1 MAKAYLGKISALV
14 TANTSDFN
22 SKLNASANEVRSFA
36 KSMQT
41 SLTRAQSEATSA
53 LRGIYTESQKV
64 SRALQAVATQRLSF
78 KGFDTAAVGS
88 IRQAVDQFKALQQ
101 AAVLVNEPLSRAA
114 RAVEKLAA
122 PVQLGF
128 EPALKS
134 AQKSAEYLNSAL
146 TRGGIIGEK
155 SFERIERRA
164 LAAAQAADRLAE
176 AAQMASAGP
185 RGTELAFAAPRVRD
199 SLAASADV
207 RQRAAA
213 APASVLEGGRVANDV
228 QKLVAI
234 DNLIQKRRAEIE
246 SGTILNIDTTRARAS
261 LESLLQIAARVRAQV
276 GEALESANVGAAS
289 TVDATGRS
297 IRDRIRDIAALRDAE
312 ASLNRERELAANVGA
327 SSRLAS
333 TVDAT
338 GRSIRDR
345 IRDIA
350 ALRDA
355 EASLNRERELAANVG
370 ARSQRA
376 TQLPADYFS
385 GRLASQAADSLG
397 SPLGAATRQ
406 LDQFRSGI
414 VSAKSQLD
422 AMPAAVRSHFIPAIQ
437 GAEQEFIRLVALGPR
452 ATAEEIENAAR
463 NMDTLTAAVRRTTQA
478 AQVQSFGDFIND
490 ADVRQSIGELQ
501 GLQRVLIQ
509 VGSVAGGPAA
519 RAYEAYR
526 ARLQEAISTGTTG
539 LPAVR
544 RELERLQRAAA
555 EAAAATGR
563 ISVGN
568 AFRQIQ
574 RGGDVARGGFDN
586 FSLAVNQAAFAI
598 DDFFSATGG
607 LEFKLRA
614 VSNNITQLAFILG
627 GTQGLFIG
635 LAAVIGG
642 QVAVA
647 INKWINDGRT
657 AEDQTK
663 ALNDALARQK
673 SLVEELAQAFQS
685 LGESLTRN
693 VFSPAASEA
702 NDFRKQLD
710 DLIKKQKELREGR
723 VADADQGVQRER
735 ANQAALQRRLDSE
748 GNAGVRVGL
757 QRQIEASR
765 VREQEAARRANAGS
779 ATRDDVRLALER
791 SLANVGVAQLAPA
804 VDAGSA
810 AARAREADRVR
821 QQASQDARRL
831 SAGDDSQQRAA
842 IEAEIRRL
850 SPVATGGDAL
860 GFGVAAAAA
869 KELEQLERV
878 LSTLDAT
885 KVVRA
890 LDEVAVQLFEGA
902 KPAADAIEA
911 AQSAVAE
918 GIKEGVPAAR
928 QFGIAVDQVGVAF
941 QEALRAFE
949 AAARIADPTERQAAQ
964 EEAATKLSDATA
976 QAAALKTQTQGITV
990 ATSAVQRFAEAL
1002 DRSRRE
1008 VEQNLQQAQSNA
1020 DATRRADLG
1029 RSTPDS
1035 RKARDAAESQLRDQ
1049 QAAKVRVEQEIARA
1063 REVFGQQAAQFGP
1076 TKDRAGRAARM
1087 LSAGREFTRIRE
1099 AAGIE
1104 RAGGQ
1109 TDEDVIDEARRRG
1122 LDAVADALQKQADI
1136 INQGAKT
1143 FPTWDDAE
1151 LAVAEYE
1158 STIQSFTGKIA
1169 SSLDRISQIDK
1180 QLASAGVLP
1189 QEARDS
1195 LIAERAALENSV
1207 VEQSAG
1213 VKRARDAST
1222 QLAEQAA
1229 SADRGDVLQQTPGER
1244 AAKDLEQQIADIRE
1258 SASRAAE
1265 NSSGMPEDIEKIRKR
1280 MNEAIG
1286 RAEEDMIRRVAPMLA
1301 GFEQERMNAR
1311 IPSRAALVAADVSTA
1326 QGAQELNRLL
1336 RGDDPNKNINFAEMA
1351 KQTAELKQI
1360 NEGIKK
1366 VADGLGGV
1374 VN

>member
-101 AAVLVNEPLSRAA
+101 AAVAVNEPLAGAA

-134 AQKSAEYLNSAL
+134 AQKSAEYLNAAL
-146 TRGGIIGEK
+146 ARGGIVGEK

-246 SGTILNIDTTRARAS
+246 SGTILNIDTSKARAS
-261 LESLLQIAARVRAQV
+261 LESLLQVAARVRAQV

-297 IRDRIRDIAALRDAE
+297 IRDRIRDIAALREAE
-312 ASLNRERELAANVGA
+312 ASLNRERELAANIGA
-327 SSRLAS
+327 SSQLAS

-350 ALRDA
+350 ALREA
-355 EASLNRERELAANVG
+355 EASANRERENAANVG
-370 ARSQRA
+370 ATSQRA

-385 GRLASQAADSLG
+385 RRLASSAADSLG
-397 SPLGAATRQ
+397 APLDAATRQ
-406 LDQFRSGI
+406 LEQFRSGI

-463 NMDTLTAAVRRTTQA
+463 SMDTLTAAVRRATQA

-490 ADVRQSIGELQ
+490 ANVRQSVGELQ

-509 VGSVAGGPAA
+509 IGAVAGGPAA

-539 LPAVR
+539 LPTVR

-574 RGGDVARGGFDN
+574 RAGDVARGGVDR
-586 FSLAVNQAAFAI
+586 FSLALNQAAFAV
-598 DDFFSATGG
+598 DDFFSSTGG

-614 VSNNITQLAFILG
+614 VSNNITQLGFIIG
-627 GTQGLFIG
+627 GTTGLFVTLG
-635 LAAVIGG
+635 AVVAG

-647 INKWINDGRT
+647 LAKHAFGLDDAKTRQEALKAQ
-657 AEDQTK
+657 AE
-663 ALNDALARQK
+663 ALNATLDKQKNLVEALADAYRDLGRDIKQATLTPQNARFEERQNRDRDVRQQQADRRREQVAGIIPAVAANRGRRQQ
-673 SLVEELAQAFQS
+673 LEAQAAELP
-685 LGESLTRN
+685 LGQERAAVQRRADRLRAREDD
-693 VFSPAASEA
+693 VF
-702 NDFRKQLD
+702 
-710 DLIKKQKELREGR
+710 GR
-723 VADADQGVQRER
+723 VER
-735 ANQAALQRRLDSE
+735 AAAGRLGQNRAGLEERRGFFQERLNSLQADRARVARNFGEDDPRLARFDAQINTAAEQLAEFTLALQRINDEAISTAFQFSGPLQDSI
-748 GNAGVRVGL
+748 
-757 QRQIEASR
+757 QRA
-765 VREQEAARRANAGS
+765 QE
-779 ATRDDVRLALER
+779 RLA
-791 SLANVGVAQLAPA
+791 
-804 VDAGSA
+804 SA
-810 AARAREADRVR
+810 FGDRRV
-821 QQASQDARRL
+821 QQQD
-831 SAGDDSQQRAA
+831 
-842 IEAEIRRL
+842 
-850 SPVATGGDAL
+850 
-860 GFGVAAAAA
+860 
-869 KELEQLERV
+869 
-878 LSTLDAT
+878 TL
-885 KVVRA
+885 
-890 LDEVAVQLFEGA
+890 
-902 KPAADAIEA
+902 
-911 AQSAVAE
+911 
-918 GIKEGVPAAR
+918 
-928 QFGIAVDQVGVAF
+928 
-941 QEALRAFE
+941 
-949 AAARIADPTERQAAQ
+949 
-964 EEAATKLSDATA
+964 
-976 QAAALKTQTQGITV
+976 
-990 ATSAVQRFAEAL
+990 
-1002 DRSRRE
+1002 
-1008 VEQNLQQAQSNA
+1008 
-1020 DATRRADLG
+1020 
-1029 RSTPDS
+1029 
-1035 RKARDAAESQLRDQ
+1035 
-1049 QAAKVRVEQEIARA
+1049 
-1063 REVFGQQAAQFGP
+1063 
-1076 TKDRAGRAARM
+1076 DRAGRALGDLPSRITTENLSPAGTRRAIAEIEALARP
-1087 LSAGREFTRIRE
+1087 AVE
-1099 AAGIE
+1099 AASRLGDFADALRNAE
-1104 RAGGQ
+1104 ASAKRA
-1109 TDEDVIDEARRRG
+1109 DEQARSRVEDLRAEVSRNPNDRGLQAQLRAAESGAAEVARRRQQVEADVRRG
-1122 LDAVADALQKQADI
+1122 LTETGAGAAANRGRQQQVQRDADAASRFAQDLTRQGELISRGFEIARPAIEEFARKLQQD
-1136 INQGAKT
+1136 
-1143 FPTWDDAE
+1143 
-1151 LAVAEYE
+1151 L
-1158 STIQSFTGKIA
+1158 
-1169 SSLDRISQIDK
+1169 
-1180 QLASAGVLP
+1180 
-1189 QEARDS
+1189 
-1195 LIAERAALENSV
+1195 AALGEAAKADR
-1207 VEQSAG
+1207 Q
-1213 VKRARDAST
+1213 DAANILEGGRRNLT
-1222 QLAEQAA
+1222 EQAA
-1229 SADRGDVLQQTPGER
+1229 PMLVDMANSVQNAVLQG
-1244 AAKDLEQQIADIRE
+1244 
-1258 SASRAAE
+1258 
-1265 NSSGMPEDIEKIRKR
+1265 
-1280 MNEAIG
+1280 
-1286 RAEEDMIRRVAPMLA
+1286 
-1301 GFEQERMNAR
+1301 
-1311 IPSRAALVAADVSTA
+1311 PSRAALNASDVTTT

-1336 RGDDPNKNINFAEMA
+1336 RGDDAARDADFVEMQ
-1351 KQTAELKQI
+1351 KQTTQLEQV
-1360 NEGIKK
+1360 NEGIKQLAQK
-1366 VADGLGGV
+1366 LGVAQ
-1374 VN
+1374 

>member
-101 AAVLVNEPLSRAA
+101 AAVAVNEPLSRAA
-114 RAVEKLAA
+114 RSVEKLAA

-128 EPALKS
+128 EPAMKS

-164 LAAAQAADRLAE
+164 IAAAQAADRLAE

-246 SGTILNIDTTRARAS
+246 SGTILNIDTTRAQAS
-261 LESLLQIAARVRAQV
+261 LESLLQISARVRAQV
-276 GEALESANVGAAS
+276 NAAIGGGGA
-289 TVDATGRS
+289 DADT
-297 IRDRIRDIAALRDAE
+297 
-312 ASLNRERELAANVGA
+312 ASLINRARAEREFYEE
-327 SSRLAS
+327 SR
-333 TVDAT
+333 
-338 GRSIRDR
+338 
-345 IRDIA
+345 
-350 ALRDA
+350 
-355 EASLNRERELAANVG
+355 
-370 ARSQRA
+370 
-376 TQLPADYFS
+376 
-385 GRLASQAADSLG
+385 RLASQAAADAAAPLIARAQAEREFYEESERLRRQAAADSAAVADREVA
-397 SPLGAATRQ
+397 PLINRARAER
-406 LDQFRSGI
+406 D
-414 VSAKSQLD
+414 SQLD
-422 AMPAAVRSHFIPAIQ
+422 FGLDLDAPRRQIEVLRGSIVSLKGQLDTLPAGLRSRFIPAIAAAQ
-437 GAEQEFIRLVALGPR
+437 QELERLASLP
-452 ATAEEIENAAR
+452 AATTAELSRASREVERLSQAFNRAR
-463 NMDTLTAAVRRTTQA
+463 QA
-478 AQVQSFGDFIND
+478 ANIPSFKQFTRDL
-490 ADVRQSIGELQ
+490 ATQQAVGELQ
-501 GLQRVLIQ
+501 ALQQILARVGAQ
-509 VGSVAGGPAA
+509 AGGPAA
-519 RAYEAYR
+519 QAYDVYR
-526 ARLQEAISTGTTG
+526 KRLQQAIRTGTAG
-539 LPAVR
+539 LPTVR
-544 RELERLQRAAA
+544 RELELLQETAAR
-555 EAAAATGR
+555 AAAATGK
-563 ISVGN
+563 ISFN
-568 AFRQIQ
+568 AALREIR
-574 RGGDVARGGFDN
+574 RGGDIARGSFN
-586 FSLAVNQAAFAI
+586 NLSLATQQAAFAI
-598 DDFFSATGG
+598 DDFFSVQGDFTQR
-607 LEFKLRA
+607 LRA
-614 VSNNITQLAFILG
+614 VQNNVTQLAFIIG
-627 GTQGLFIG
+627 GTKGLFIG
-635 LAAVIGG
+635 LG
-642 QVAVA
+642 VA
-647 INKWINDGRT
+647 IAAQAGVALLSWVNGGRT

-663 ALNDALARQK
+663 ALNDAISRQK
-673 SLVEELAQAFQS
+673 SLVESLAEAWKS
-685 LGESLTRN
+685 LGDELSRGTL
-693 VFSPAASEA
+693 SPLADEAQRISE
-702 NDFRKQLD
+702 QID
-710 DLIKKQKELREGR
+710 DIAKKQREGR
-723 VADADQGVQRER
+723 DRRIADADPFVRTERAEQQRLQREI
-735 ANQAALQRRLDSE
+735 E
-748 GNAGVRVGL
+748 GSGDFAQRVGL
-757 QRQIEASR
+757 EEQLRQSR
-765 VREQEAARRANAGS
+765 DREARRRRALSVLPAPDANEVEQTLRRRAPNPFRNNVPNLPEGQS
-779 ATRDDVRLALER
+779 VDALRARRDALDEPLKKLREILADGPSFLDGGLRFNIAAESFDQLN
-791 SLANVGVAQLAPA
+791 SLA
-804 VDAGSA
+804 
-810 AARAREADRVR
+810 E
-821 QQASQDARRL
+821 RL
-831 SAGDDSQQRAA
+831 NAA
-842 IEAEIRRL
+842 IEAA
-850 SPVATGGDAL
+850 SDAFAIDAVR
-860 GFGVAAAAA
+860 GA
-869 KELEQLERV
+869 ELAGR
-878 LSTLDAT
+878 SISDAQ
-885 KVVRA
+885 
-890 LDEVAVQLFEGA
+890 D
-902 KPAADAIEA
+902 
-911 AQSAVAE
+911 AVAE
-918 GIKEGVPAAR
+918 AIKQSVPYAR
-928 QFGIAVDQVGVAF
+928 QFGIAVDQVGLAF
-941 QEALRAFE
+941 REAFSAFE
-949 AAARIADPTERQAAQ
+949 AAASIADPAERQAAQ
-964 EEAATKLSDATA
+964 EEAATKLRDAEA
-976 QAAALKTQTQGITV
+976 QAAALKNQTQGITV

-1002 DRSRRE
+1002 DRSRQE

-1063 REVFGQQAAQFGP
+1063 REVFGQQAAQFGT
-1076 TKDRAGRAARM
+1076 TKDRAGRATR
-1087 LSAGREFTRIRE
+1087 LLRAGDEFNRLREG
-1099 AAGIE
+1099 AGIE
-1104 RAGGQ
+1104 RAGGE
-1109 TDEDVIDEARRRG
+1109 TIEDVIAKARRRG

-1136 INQGAKT
+1136 ISQGAKT

-1189 QEARDS
+1189 QEARDA

-1207 VEQSAG
+1207 IEQSEG

-1286 RAEEDMIRRVAPMLA
+1286 RAEEDMMRQIAPVTMGLMDSV
-1301 GFEQERMNAR
+1301 QNAVLQG
-1311 IPSRAALVAADVSTA
+1311 PSRAALNASDVTTM

-1336 RGDDPNKNINFAEMA
+1336 RGDDSARDVDMVALQKEANAILERIAQ
-1351 KQTAELKQI
+1351 KQ
-1360 NEGIKK
+1360 NP
-1366 VADGLGGV
+1366 VA
-1374 VN
+1374 N

>member
-22 SKLNASANEVRSFA
+22 SKLNASAKEVRSFA

-101 AAVLVNEPLSRAA
+101 AAVAVNEPLSRAA
-114 RAVEKLAA
+114 RAVEKLSA

-246 SGTILNIDTTRARAS
+246 SGTILNIDTTRAQAS
-261 LESLLQIAARVRAQV
+261 LESLLQVSARVRAQV

-297 IRDRIRDIAALRDAE
+297 IRDRIRDIASLREAE
-312 ASLNRERELAANVGA
+312 ASLNRERELAANIGA
-327 SSRLAS
+327 SSQLAS

-350 ALRDA
+350 ALREA

-370 ARSQRA
+370 ASSQLASTVDATGRSIRDRIRDIASLREAEASANRERENAANVGATSQRA

-385 GRLASQAADSLG
+385 RRLASSAADSLG
-397 SPLGAATRQ
+397 APLDAATRQ
-406 LDQFRSGI
+406 LEQFRSGI

-490 ADVRQSIGELQ
+490 ANVRQSVGELQ

-509 VGSVAGGPAA
+509 VGAVAGGPAA

-539 LPAVR
+539 LPTVR

-574 RGGDVARGGFDN
+574 RAGDVARGGVDR
-586 FSLAVNQAAFAI
+586 FSLALNQAAFAV

-627 GTQGLFIG
+627 GTTGLFLG
-635 LAAVIGG
+635 LGAVITG

-647 INKWINDGRT
+647 LAKHVFGLDDAKKRQEALKAQ
-657 AEDQTK
+657 AE
-663 ALNDALARQK
+663 ALNSTLDKQKNLVEALADAYRDLGRDIKQATLTPQNARFEERQNRDRDVRQQQAERRREQVAGIIPAVAANRGRRQQ
-673 SLVEELAQAFQS
+673 LEAQAAELP
-685 LGESLTRN
+685 LGQERAAVQRRADRLRAREDD
-693 VFSPAASEA
+693 VF
-702 NDFRKQLD
+702 
-710 DLIKKQKELREGR
+710 GR
-723 VADADQGVQRER
+723 VERVAAGRLGQNRAGLEERRGFFQERLNSLQADR
-735 ANQAALQRRLDSE
+735 ARVARNFGEDDPRLARFDAQINTAAEQLAEFTLALQRINDEAISTAFQFSGPLQDSI
-748 GNAGVRVGL
+748 
-757 QRQIEASR
+757 QRA
-765 VREQEAARRANAGS
+765 QE
-779 ATRDDVRLALER
+779 RLA
-791 SLANVGVAQLAPA
+791 
-804 VDAGSA
+804 SA
-810 AARAREADRVR
+810 FGDRRV
-821 QQASQDARRL
+821 QQQD
-831 SAGDDSQQRAA
+831 
-842 IEAEIRRL
+842 
-850 SPVATGGDAL
+850 
-860 GFGVAAAAA
+860 
-869 KELEQLERV
+869 
-878 LSTLDAT
+878 TL
-885 KVVRA
+885 
-890 LDEVAVQLFEGA
+890 
-902 KPAADAIEA
+902 
-911 AQSAVAE
+911 
-918 GIKEGVPAAR
+918 
-928 QFGIAVDQVGVAF
+928 
-941 QEALRAFE
+941 
-949 AAARIADPTERQAAQ
+949 
-964 EEAATKLSDATA
+964 
-976 QAAALKTQTQGITV
+976 
-990 ATSAVQRFAEAL
+990 
-1002 DRSRRE
+1002 
-1008 VEQNLQQAQSNA
+1008 
-1020 DATRRADLG
+1020 
-1029 RSTPDS
+1029 
-1035 RKARDAAESQLRDQ
+1035 
-1049 QAAKVRVEQEIARA
+1049 
-1063 REVFGQQAAQFGP
+1063 
-1076 TKDRAGRAARM
+1076 DRAGRALGDLPSRITTENLSPAGTRRAIAEIEALARP
-1087 LSAGREFTRIRE
+1087 AVE
-1099 AAGIE
+1099 AASRLGDFADALTSAE
-1104 RAGGQ
+1104 GAAKRA
-1109 TDEDVIDEARRRG
+1109 DEQAKARVEELRAEVSRNPNDRGLQAQLRAAESGATEVARRRQQVEADVRRG
-1122 LDAVADALQKQADI
+1122 FAETGAGADANRGRQQ
-1136 INQGAKT
+1136 Q
-1143 FPTWDDAE
+1143 
-1151 LAVAEYE
+1151 V
-1158 STIQSFTGKIA
+1158 Q
-1169 SSLDRISQIDK
+1169 
-1180 QLASAGVLP
+1180 
-1189 QEARDS
+1189 
-1195 LIAERAALENSV
+1195 
-1207 VEQSAG
+1207 
-1213 VKRARDAST
+1213 RDADAASRFAQDLT
-1222 QLAEQAA
+1222 RQGELISRGFEIARPAIEEFARKLEQDLTALGEAARSDRQDAAKILEGGRRNLTEQAA
-1229 SADRGDVLQQTPGER
+1229 PMLVDMANSVQNAVLQG
-1244 AAKDLEQQIADIRE
+1244 
-1258 SASRAAE
+1258 
-1265 NSSGMPEDIEKIRKR
+1265 
-1280 MNEAIG
+1280 
-1286 RAEEDMIRRVAPMLA
+1286 
-1301 GFEQERMNAR
+1301 
-1311 IPSRAALVAADVSTA
+1311 PSRAALTASDVTTT

-1336 RGDDPNKNINFAEMA
+1336 RGDAAGREADFVEMQ
-1351 KQTAELKQI
+1351 KQTTQLQQV
-1360 NEGIKK
+1360 NEGIKQLAQRLG
-1366 VADGLGGV
+1366 VAQ
-1374 VN
+1374 